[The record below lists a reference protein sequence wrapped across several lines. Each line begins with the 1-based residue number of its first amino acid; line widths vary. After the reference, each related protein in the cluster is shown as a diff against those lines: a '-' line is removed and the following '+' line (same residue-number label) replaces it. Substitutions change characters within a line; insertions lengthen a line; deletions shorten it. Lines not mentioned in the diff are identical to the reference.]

1 MIKYNGCENEGHH
14 IDPFL
19 CCGQTEQILKDL
31 KGFRDGFDLSE
42 LLNLDNK
49 EEKGSSVPYDSQ
61 WI

>member
-1 MIKYNGCENEGHH
+1 MEG
-14 IDPFL
+14 I
-19 CCGQTEQILKDL
+19 EEILKDL